1 MDLYDAS
8 AKRHD
13 GVVDGR
19 QVQIK
24 VMQRDDIMISA
35 EPYHSTALAMKGGA
49 DPDWLPGILLPTT
62 LL

>member
-1 MDLYDAS
+1 MKSIGDSTNTVQKGIVNYYFIDLYDAF

-24 VMQRDDIMISA
+24 VIQRDDIMISA
-35 EPYHSTALAMKGGA
+35 EPLSRYT
-49 DPDWLPGILLPTT
+49 
-62 LL
+62 